1 MSSMTYEEKKQ
12 FLVRSVFGYLG
23 GILFVILFI
32 LFAPLYD
39 IFEEFKITFI
49 DKTLSQIM
57 TRYVFVIVISAFAI
71 FTISFYYIK
80 KIILFFQ
87 KKFAKNSMNSHR

>member
-12 FLVRSVFGYLG
+12 ILVRNVFACLG
-23 GILFVILFI
+23 GILLVIFCI

-49 DKTLSQIM
+49 DNTLSQIM
-57 TRYVFVIVISAFAI
+57 TRYVFVMVIAAFTI
-71 FTISFYYIK
+71 FTVSFYYIK

-87 KKFAKNSMNSHR
+87 KKNRKNSGNNHR